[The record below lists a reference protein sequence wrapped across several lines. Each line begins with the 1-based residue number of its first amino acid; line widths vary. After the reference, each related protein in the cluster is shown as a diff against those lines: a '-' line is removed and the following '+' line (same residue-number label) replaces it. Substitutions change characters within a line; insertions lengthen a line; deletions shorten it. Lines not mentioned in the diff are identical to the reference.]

1 MQRLMTTGA
10 RFVRSRTAG
19 FRTAK
24 SRIAKLNVKALLL
37 AVGIFTGSTL
47 ALRSAPAQNG
57 KIGPAAPVTYDNKY
71 EAYGGINFM
80 NFQAGQDLPKR
91 MNFAGAEA
99 SLTYWTPI
107 SHLGVTGD
115 YRFEGGTTPVFPS
128 PGSSNPSRQ
137 LVFLNAGMAGVTYR
151 GPKGH
156 YAAIDYHA
164 LIGAADGVFNGPTT
178 YDVGLYTNR
187 TKPIGAFG
195 GSLDYNYS
203 KNIAV
208 RLSPDLIIEH
218 FGTEYRE
225 FFAISGGLIYRF
237 GKR

>member
-10 RFVRSRTAG
+10 PPARNRTAG
-19 FRTAK
+19 FRTI
-24 SRIAKLNVKALLL
+24 RFNVKALLL
-37 AVGIFTGSTL
+37 TAATIAGTVLGH
-47 ALRSAPAQNG
+47 AQNG

-71 EAYGGINFM
+71 EAYVGINFM

-99 SLTYWTPI
+99 SLTYWTPV
-107 SHLGVTGD
+107 SHLGVTAD
-115 YRFEGGTTPVFPS
+115 YRFEGGTTPVLAS
-128 PGSSNPSRQ
+128 PVTNNPSRQ
-137 LVFLNAGMAGVTYR
+137 LVFLNAGMAGATYR
-151 GPKGH
+151 GPKNH

-164 LIGAADGVFNGPTT
+164 LIGVAHGTFEGPAN
-178 YDVGLYTNR
+178 YDVGLYTDR

>member
-10 RFVRSRTAG
+10 PSARNRTAG

-24 SRIAKLNVKALLL
+24 FNLKKFNVKALLL
-37 AVGIFTGSTL
+37 AAGLVAG
-47 ALRSAPAQNG
+47 SAPLAHAQNG

-71 EAYGGINFM
+71 EAYGGINYM
-80 NFQAGQDLPKR
+80 NFQAGQNLPKR
-91 MNFAGAEA
+91 MNLAGAEL
-99 SLTYWTPI
+99 SFTYWTPI
-107 SHLGVTGD
+107 SHLGVTAD
-115 YRFEGGTTPVFPS
+115 YRGEAGTTPVYPS

-137 LVFLNAGMAGVTYR
+137 LVYMNMGMAGVSYR

-164 LIGAADGVFNGPTT
+164 LIGADHGVFDGPTT
-178 YDVGLYTNR
+178 YNVGLYTNR

-225 FFAISGGLIYRF
+225 FFAISGGVIYRF
-237 GKR
+237 GKRK

>member
-10 RFVRSRTAG
+10 PSARNRNAG
-19 FRTAK
+19 VRTAK
-24 SRIAKLNVKALLL
+24 FNLKAILLTVGLIAS
-37 AVGIFTGSTL
+37 TTL
-47 ALRSAPAQNG
+47 AQAQNG
-57 KIGPAAPVTYDNKY
+57 KIGPAAPVTYDNSY
-71 EAYGGINFM
+71 EVYGGINFM

-91 MNFAGAEA
+91 MNLGGAEA
-99 SLTYWTPI
+99 SFTYWTPVA
-107 SHLGVTGD
+107 HLGVTAD
-115 YRFEGGTTPVFPS
+115 YRFEGGTTPVKPS
-128 PGSSNPSRQ
+128 PVSYNPARQ
-137 LVFLNAGMAGVTYR
+137 LVFLNTGMVGATYR
-151 GPKGH
+151 GPKNH

-164 LIGAADGVFNGPTT
+164 LVGVSHGTFDGPASF
-178 YDVGLYTNR
+178 DVGLYTNR
-187 TKPIGAFG
+187 TKPMGAFG

>member
-10 RFVRSRTAG
+10 PNARHRTDG
-19 FRTAK
+19 FRAIGF
-24 SRIAKLNVKALLL
+24 RVKTVLL
-37 AVGIFTGSTL
+37 AAGIVAGS
-47 ALRSAPAQNG
+47 ACAQAQNG
-57 KIGPAAPVTYDNKY
+57 KIGPAAPVSYDNKY
-71 EAYGGINFM
+71 EVYGGINFM
-80 NFQAGQDLPKR
+80 NFQAGQNLPKR

-99 SLTYWTPI
+99 SFTYWTSIP
-107 SHLGVTGD
+107 HLGVTGD

-137 LVFLNAGMAGVTYR
+137 LVFLNMGMAGVTYR
-151 GPKGH
+151 GPKNH

-164 LIGAADGVFNGPTT
+164 LIGAADGQFNGPTT

-195 GSLDYNYS
+195 GSLDYNRT
-203 KNIAV
+203 KNLAF

-225 FFAISGGLIYRF
+225 FFSISGGVIYRI